1 MFSRYIAIIVLL
13 LIVVAIG
20 ITAVAN
26 VLITRFS
33 DIEKEKVPI
42 GVSDKDKAATPVKVN
57 ISIIDGVILL
67 PYPMIRKNVLSTEE
81 AIAFRRSVREYQN
94 MPISIEQLSQ
104 LLWATYGVSETRH
117 GLKTTPSA
125 GATYPL
131 EMYIVVGE
139 EKVTLPD
146 ASALQ
151 AGVYKY
157 DPYTHSLR
165 LVRAGNFMEELSKAA
180 VNQRWVKEA
189 AVNIVICAAYER
201 TTRVYGE
208 RGYRY
213 VYMEVGHAGQ
223 NIYLEATALNLG
235 AVVIGAFH
243 DDWVKSIVNADEN
256 EHPLY
261 IVSVGVPREI
271 YRISEDE
278 IAKYIDSRRR
288 EKGLV
293 Q

>member
-1 MFSRYIAIIVLL
+1 MFSRYMAITVLL
-13 LIVVAIG
+13 LIVVAVG
-20 ITAVAN
+20 IATVAN
-26 VLITRFS
+26 VFITRFS
-33 DIEKEKVPI
+33 DTEKEEVPI
-42 GVSDKDKAATPVKVN
+42 GISNKDTAAAPMN
-57 ISIIDGVILL
+57 ISIIDGVVLL
-67 PYPMIRKNVLSTEE
+67 PYPMIRKDVLSTEE

-94 MPISIEQLSQ
+94 MPISVEQLSQ

-131 EMYIVVGE
+131 EIYVVVGE
-139 EKVTLPD
+139 ERVALPD
-146 ASALQ
+146 ASTLQ

-165 LVRAGNFMEELSKAA
+165 LVKVGNFMEELSKAA

-189 AVNIVICAAYER
+189 AINIVICAVYER

-243 DDWVKSIVNADEN
+243 DDWVKSIVNAGEN

-261 IVSVGVPREI
+261 IVSIGVPREI

>member
-1 MFSRYIAIIVLL
+1 MFSRYMAITVLL
-13 LIVVAIG
+13 LIVVAVG
-20 ITAVAN
+20 IATVAN
-26 VLITRFS
+26 VFITRFS
-33 DIEKEKVPI
+33 DTEKEEVPI
-42 GVSDKDKAATPVKVN
+42 GISNKDTAAAPMN
-57 ISIIDGVILL
+57 ISIIDGVVLL
-67 PYPMIRKNVLSTEE
+67 PYPMIRKDVLSTEE
-81 AIAFRRSVREYQN
+81 AIAFRRSIREYQN
-94 MPISIEQLSQ
+94 MPISVEQLSQ

-131 EMYIVVGE
+131 EIYVVVGE
-139 EKVTLPD
+139 ERVALPD
-146 ASALQ
+146 ASTLQ

-165 LVRAGNFMEELSKAA
+165 LVKVGNFMEELSKAA

-189 AVNIVICAAYER
+189 AINIVICAVYER

-243 DDWVKSIVNADEN
+243 DDWVKSIVNAGEN

-261 IVSVGVPREI
+261 IVSIGVPREI

>member
-1 MFSRYIAIIVLL
+1 MLFRYIAVIVPL

-20 ITAVAN
+20 IAAVVN
-26 VLITRFS
+26 ILITRFS
-33 DIEKEKVPI
+33 GIEEEEVPI
-42 GVSDKDKAATPVKVN
+42 GVPGKNTVATSVN
-57 ISIIDGVILL
+57 ISIIDGIVLL

-81 AIAFRRSVREYQN
+81 AIAFRRSIREYQN
-94 MPISIEQLSQ
+94 RPISIEQLSQ
-104 LLWATYGVSETRH
+104 LLWATYGVSETRY
-117 GLKTTPSA
+117 GLRTTPSA

-131 EMYIVVGE
+131 EIYVVIGE
-139 EKVTLPD
+139 ERVALPD
-146 ASALQ
+146 ASTLQ
-151 AGVYKY
+151 AGIYKY
-157 DPYTHSLR
+157 DPHTHSLR
-165 LVRAGNFMEELSKAA
+165 LIKVGDFMEELSKAA

-189 AVNIVICAAYER
+189 AVNIVICAVYER
-201 TTRVYGE
+201 TTRIYGE

-278 IAKYIDSRRR
+278 IAKYIDNRRK